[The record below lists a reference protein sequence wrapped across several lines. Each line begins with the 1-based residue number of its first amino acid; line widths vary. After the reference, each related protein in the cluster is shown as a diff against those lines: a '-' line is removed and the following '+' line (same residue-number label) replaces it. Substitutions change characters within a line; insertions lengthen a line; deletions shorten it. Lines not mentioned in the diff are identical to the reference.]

1 MKFLQNCS
9 QAFFNVKFS
18 LQLLTNMI
26 LNFYL
31 SAAERKHRTEISPH
45 MQETEI
51 IDNQSH
57 FKVNLGIRTI
67 KSTWWNNFSKN
78 GEEHCLKF

>member
-9 QAFFNVKFS
+9 QAFLNVKFS

-26 LNFYL
+26 LNFHL
-31 SAAERKHRTEISPH
+31 SAAERKRRTENSPH
-45 MQETEI
+45 MQETGI
-51 IDNQSH
+51 IDSQSH

-67 KSTWWNNFSKN
+67 K
-78 GEEHCLKF
+78 